1 MITDK
6 MVNLTEDGNYTTHET
21 FYCSVGISGAQEGI
35 FISTLNILI
44 SITAFLGNALIIVA
58 LQKVSSV
65 HSSSKLLLRCL
76 AYTDL
81 CVGLILQPL
90 YITYLLSTEN
100 SKYCYYFEPIIYVV
114 AAVFCGVS
122 LSTLTAISV
131 DRLLALLLG
140 LRYRHVVTLRRVQ
153 VLVVLFWLSN
163 GATAMTYLYNDILT
177 IAIVCTWLLLC
188 LVTSTFCYTNIYI
201 VLNHHQTHVQV
212 HDDDEQEDPNKAGTH
227 INIARYKKTVSSAIW
242 VQMALVVCYL
252 PFGVATMVVYLS
264 KTYPPSLALVWELT
278 LSLVMFNSS
287 LNPILYCWKI
297 RGVRQ
302 AVKEIIRKLLS
313 PVELTLP

>member
-1 MITDK
+1 M
-6 MVNLTEDGNYTTHET
+6 NLTEHGNYTTHET
-21 FYCSVGISGAQEGI
+21 VYCSVGINGAQEGI
-35 FISTLNILI
+35 FLSTLNILI
-44 SITAFLGNALIIVA
+44 SITAFLGNALVIAA
-58 LQKVSSV
+58 LQRVSSV

-100 SKYCYYFEPIIYVV
+100 SKYCYYFEPVTYVV

-122 LSTLTAISV
+122 LSTLTATSV

-153 VLVVLFWLSN
+153 VLLVLVWFYN
-163 GATAMTYLYNDILT
+163 GAAAMTYLYNDSLT
-177 IAIVCTWLLLC
+177 VAIACTGLLLC
-188 LVTSTFCYTNIYI
+188 LLTSTFCYTNIYI
-201 VLNHHQTHVQV
+201 VLHHHQTHVQV
-212 HDDDEQEDPNKAGTH
+212 HSHDDDQEDPNKVGTH
-227 INIARYKKTVSSAIW
+227 INIARYKQTVSSAIW
-242 VQMALVVCYL
+242 LQMALVVCYL
-252 PFGVATMVVYLS
+252 PFGIATIVVYLS
-264 KTYPPSLALVWELT
+264 ETYPPSQALVWELT
-278 LSLVMFNSS
+278 LSLLMFNSS

-302 AVKEIIRKLLS
+302 AVKEIIRKLLC
-313 PVELTLP
+313 PVE